1 MRRAEIAPCYKTYKS
16 KTSGEFFVVERTSSA
31 DLKVMFIE
39 TLNVEKATSSQVR
52 TGEIKD
58 RMRRSVYGVGI
69 LGVGEYKPSDN
80 KKASQ
85 LWRGMIERCYS
96 ERSLRL
102 HPTYIDVIVCDEW
115 HNFQNFAKWFDK
127 NYVHGMHLDKDVLSK
142 SGLKC
147 YSPKTCQFISQA
159 DNNRQSAKEILIKKT
174 MLKQ

>member
-1 MRRAEIAPCYKTYKS
+1 MRRAEIVPCYKTYKS
-16 KTSGEFFVVERTSSA
+16 NTSGEFFVVERTSAS

-52 TGEIKD
+52 TGEIRD

-69 LGVGEYKPSDN
+69 LGIGEYKPSDN
-80 KKASQ
+80 KKAYQ
-85 LWRGMIERCYS
+85 LWRGMLERCYS

-127 NYVHGMHLDKDVLSK
+127 N
-142 SGLKC
+142 
-147 YSPKTCQFISQA
+147 
-159 DNNRQSAKEILIKKT
+159 
-174 MLKQ
+174 